1 MTRQI
6 TMKHT
11 VCYGSA
17 NLLGSGALAISGA
30 WLMYFY
36 TTFCGLTIVEAA
48 TIFSV
53 ASILDAVSNP
63 IMGYISDNFYNTRVG
78 RIFGRRRFFILIGIP
93 LVLIYPLM
101 WIEGFGFWY
110 YLTTYALFE
119 LVYTSIMVPY
129 ETLATEM
136 TTDFAVRSKLTG
148 SKAMFGKAANF
159 LAAFIPAQLFLI
171 YSKESATPF
180 LLTGIVY
187 AGIMCAAMIALYT
200 TSWERPVSEVVQER
214 TANLWQALKK
224 LCIDMVSTFHL
235 KIFRKH
241 LGMYLLG
248 FGAEWLFASAFTYFI
263 VFGLSQDR
271 SLVASLNGFSSVMQ
285 LISTAFFIGICIKMG
300 FARPYRLALSVV
312 IVSVMAYTSLY
323 FFSLSAEVLFSFS
336 LFGKIIAVTPMILLL
351 FIITAVFGLSTGGV
365 YYIPWTVYT
374 FLADVDEVLTG
385 RRREGIYAGAM
396 TFAGKMTRSVVVFS
410 MGWTLSQFGFVSGQ
424 ATQPEIAM
432 NAIVGVFAIGV
443 ICLALGGIYYTTQ
456 MKLDRKNHA
465 VLLEEIARIKAGGK
479 IADVP
484 PHARAVAEEL
494 TGWKYEQCWGNN
506 NLAQKTSS
514 VEDDSNDSD
523 TDVDDKKL
531 AEVNS

>member
-36 TTFCGLTIVEAA
+36 TTFCGLTLVQAA

-53 ASILDAVSNP
+53 ANIIDAVSNP
-63 IMGYISDNFYNTRVG
+63 VMGYVSDNFYNTRLG
-78 RIFGRRRFFILIGIP
+78 RIFGRRRFFILLGIP
-93 LVLIYPLM
+93 LVLLYPFM
-101 WIEGFGFWY
+101 WVEGFGFWY

-119 LVYTSIMVPY
+119 IIYTSIMVPY

-136 TTDFAVRSKLTG
+136 TTDFSLRSKLTG

-159 LAAFIPAQLFLI
+159 LAAFIPAQFFAI

-180 LLTGIVY
+180 LLTGITY
-187 AGIMCAAMIALYT
+187 AVIMCAAMTALYF

-214 TANLWQALKK
+214 TANLWQSLKK
-224 LCIDMVSTFHL
+224 LCIDMRSTFHL

-263 VFGLSQDR
+263 IFGLGQDR
-271 SLVASLNGFSSVMQ
+271 QTVAYLNSFSSVMQ
-285 LISTAFFIGICIKMG
+285 LISTVFFIGICIKMG
-300 FARPYRLALSVV
+300 FAKPYRIALMIVCLSVV
-312 IVSVMAYTSLY
+312 GYASLY
-323 FFSLSAEVLFSFS
+323 FFGLSQQATVVALF
-336 LFGKIIAVTPMILLL
+336 A
-351 FIITAVFGLSTGGV
+351 ITAVFGLSTGGV

-396 TFAGKMTRSVVVFS
+396 TFAGKMTRSVVVFC
-410 MGWTLSQFGFVSGQ
+410 MGWTLSQFGFISGQ
-424 ATQPEIAM
+424 ATQPTTAV
-432 NAIVGVFAIGV
+432 NAIVGVFSIGV
-443 ICLALGGIYYTTQ
+443 IGLALGGIYYTTQ

-484 PHARAVAEEL
+484 AHARAIAEEL

-506 NLAQKTSS
+506 NLAQKTNSA
-514 VEDDSNDSD
+514 EDDSNDND
-523 TDVDDKKL
+523 LNEKDKKL